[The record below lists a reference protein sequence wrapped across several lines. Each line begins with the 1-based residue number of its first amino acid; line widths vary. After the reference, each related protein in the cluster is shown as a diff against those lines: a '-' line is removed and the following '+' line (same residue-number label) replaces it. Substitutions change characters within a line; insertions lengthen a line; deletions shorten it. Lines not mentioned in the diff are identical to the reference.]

1 MEVSVPWILLVFA
14 ALFEVGWA
22 IGLKLS
28 DGFTR
33 FWPAVWTVAALV
45 ASVALLA
52 LAARSLPIG
61 TAYAVWTGLGAAGTA
76 ALGIWLFNEA
86 ATPARLFC
94 LALIVAGVAGLKMT

>member
-1 MEVSVPWILLVFA
+1 MPWIVLVLA

-33 FWPAVWTVAALV
+33 FWPAVWTVGALV

-61 TAYAVWTGLGAAGTA
+61 TAYAIWAGIGTAGTA
-76 ALGIWLFNEA
+76 LVGVLVYNEPATAFRMLCLVALIASIIGLRL
-86 ATPARLFC
+86 ATPA
-94 LALIVAGVAGLKMT
+94 